1 MRGDGE
7 RVAGGA
13 GGRVDDEVV
22 ERQSVRDKRP
32 DFAAEVGAVNGG
44 NVVKIR
50 RARAVAAVERRVAE
64 AHFDETIQPLRRRAG
79 RPVVGTGVEFGFKRQ
94 HAAQVVRG
102 EAVAALRGVAGG
114 MWVLAEALE
123 HLATV
128 FGQKWETFSVSH
140 RGQG

>member
-1 MRGDGE
+1 M
-7 RVAGGA
+7 
-13 GGRVDDEVV
+13 
-22 ERQSVRDKRP
+22 
-32 DFAAEVGAVNGG
+32 
-44 NVVKIR
+44 KIR

-64 AHFDETIQPLRRRAG
+64 AHFDKTIQPLRRRAG

-114 MWVLAEALE
+114 VWVLAEALE

-140 RGQG
+140 RGPG